1 MLLQDVLIIL
11 KCSLEETGL
20 QNCIAIFGEKFTFK
34 IMFTIFSCGIFFY
47 ILVEYSSIEV
57 RDRRLCWQILDSLL
71 FTIHNL
77 TSVMKKHFSSNSEA
91 FASELLEN
99 LEEMF
104 PCYYMYC
111 DTFLHAQIFSHIIMN
126 ILEITM
132 HVVLRKYF
140 FNIF

>member
-1 MLLQDVLIIL
+1 
-11 KCSLEETGL
+11 
-20 QNCIAIFGEKFTFK
+20 
-34 IMFTIFSCGIFFY
+34 
-47 ILVEYSSIEV
+47 
-57 RDRRLCWQILDSLL
+57 
-71 FTIHNL
+71 
-77 TSVMKKHFSSNSEA
+77 MKKHFSSNSEA

-111 DTFLHAQIFSHIIMN
+111 DTFLHAQIFSHIIMCYKKYEYHMNPWISPLGDELHNSVLGDLN